1 MAEYISVHSGDF
13 YAELYLERLG
23 ELPRSNFR
31 KLLRLMRGA
40 LWENQTALNDLGAY
54 LKDQVKATK
63 ATWEKASQDYVGG
76 WKLVPNKRS
85 RKKDAVDTLRENRR
99 LKAALKR
106 AKGAYDTAVALQ
118 TIFDK
123 EIN

>member
-1 MAEYISVHSGDF
+1 MDAIKIRSGDF
-13 YAELYLERLG
+13 YAELYPGRLG
-23 ELPRSNFR
+23 ELPRSSFR
-31 KLLRLMRGA
+31 KLLRLMHGA
-40 LWENQTALNDLGAY
+40 PWENQAALDSLDVY
-54 LKDQVKATK
+54 LREQVRD
-63 ATWEKASQDYVGG
+63 TWAARESASLNYANG

-85 RKKDAVDTLRENRR
+85 RKKEVRDTLRENRR

-118 TIFDK
+118 TIYEK